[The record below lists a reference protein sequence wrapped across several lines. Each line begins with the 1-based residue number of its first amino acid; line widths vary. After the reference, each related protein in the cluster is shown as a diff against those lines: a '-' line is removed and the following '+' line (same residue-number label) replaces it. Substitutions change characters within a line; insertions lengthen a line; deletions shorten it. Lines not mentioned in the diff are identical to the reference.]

1 MAVNAQTLG
10 AGTLTIGASTDIIQL
25 ASQVTEVELAP
36 EVDRGDPIR
45 VLSGESVNGDRT
57 ENWTLSVTFL
67 TDLGETTSV
76 WEYLFENRS
85 SVMPFT
91 FTPNNSKG
99 KQINGSLTVEAASL
113 GGEAGATSTSEV
125 EFSLVGEPTISAITP

>member
-1 MAVNAQTLG
+1 MAVNAQSLG
-10 AGTLTIGASTDIIQL
+10 AGVLTIGASTDIIQL

-57 ENWTLSVTFL
+57 ENWALSVTFL

-76 WEYLFENRS
+76 WEYLFENRGTIQ
-85 SVMPFT
+85 PFT
-91 FTPNNSKG
+91 FVPNSSKG
-99 KQINGSLTVEAASL
+99 KQINGSLNVEAASL

-125 EFSLVGEPTISAITP
+125 EFSLVGEPTISAIAP